1 MTRNL
6 LVWAASLFKLYLH
19 AASTEAAMVSADTS
33 SELQGNVSVFPR
45 YPEGMAKRRQ
55 RVISSGVLWPV
66 LQGRQVVGREKPSL
80 RVMHA
85 SRGAGQLRS
94 EAAPSLLLLRYGEEL
109 ETAQSNFNRA
119 STLFARFLT
128 RLR

>member
-1 MTRNL
+1 MGSISFQAVPACCLHGSSDGFRGHIQR
-6 LVWAASLFKLYLH
+6 ASGKRLCL
-19 AASTEAAMVSADTS
+19 S
-33 SELQGNVSVFPR
+33 R

-55 RVISSGVLWPV
+55 RVISSGVLRPV

-109 ETAQSNFNRA
+109 ETAQSNFSRA